1 MNNMK
6 ELDPNK
12 FLPVESIE
20 KLLGPSCDA
29 IGQGIGGIFY
39 WTFSKLIKIGI
50 IKKAEFDDLTRKT
63 ANALSEIPENKRDT
77 SNPGLI
83 MKAIE
88 ESKYQLNK
96 EDLRSIFA
104 KLIASSADNRKNH
117 FITPRYATVLS
128 QLGVDDA
135 KFLQLINSEKEHR
148 MVAGELRLSN
158 QRDYSYRV
166 ISPLYVYTENDEIK
180 QVSMKVI
187 NILVSLGVIDFSNMI
202 TIAGKDAANKYK
214 QLSDFLLNRNWN
226 DKEDLNNKYEFTPES
241 INVTAFGERLLNC
254 IF

>member
-1 MNNMK
+1 MTK
-6 ELDPNK
+6 LDPNK

-39 WTFSKLIKIGI
+39 WAFGSLIKLGI

-63 ANALSEIPENKRDT
+63 ANALNEIPDPNKDL

-88 ESKYQLNK
+88 EAKYQLN
-96 EDLRSIFA
+96 EADLRQIFA
-104 KLIASSADNRKNH
+104 NLIASSADNRKNS
-117 FITPRYATVLS
+117 FMTTRYATVLS

-135 KFLQLINSEKEHR
+135 KFLQLINFEELHR

-158 QRDYSYRV
+158 KKDYSYHV
-166 ISPLYVYTENDEIK
+166 ISPLYVYAENGEIR
-180 QVSMKVI
+180 QISMNVI
-187 NILVSLGVIDFSNMI
+187 NVLESLGIIEFSDSI
-202 TIAGKDAANKYK
+202 TIAGKEADSKYK
-214 QLSDFLLNRNWN
+214 QMEVFLLNKSWN
-226 DKEDLNNKYEFTPES
+226 EKEDANNGYDFTPES
-241 INVTAFGERLLNC
+241 IRVTAFGENLLKC